1 MESYIQTLKLTG
13 AFKRICKN
21 AGIKLVD
28 DKTKKSGKANDLK
41 LSNVNI
47 HMLRHTFATRC
58 LEADVS
64 ITVLQKLLGHSN
76 IQTTINI
83 YGDVYD
89 YYRQKEIRKYDIYME
104 EIEEKFNLEM
114 KENKKKSVI

>member
-1 MESYIQTLKLTG
+1 MENIILIHKLIG

-28 DKTKKSGKANDLK
+28 DKKNKNGDKNNLK

-89 YYRQKEIRKYDIYME
+89 YYRQKEIRKYDLYMDE
-104 EIEEKFNLEM
+104 VEEKFHLEM
-114 KENKKKSVI
+114 KREKKESVI

>member
-47 HMLRHTFATRC
+47 LMLRHSFATRC

-114 KENKKKSVI
+114 KKDRKKSVI